1 MANWLTL
8 VCTVILSLIAL
19 LLIAFQTT
27 RVSCNAQRSLKP
39 SLAYII
45 RGILFDPKRVPLSGR
60 GAKKEYKIDIR
71 ELWSTHKE
79 MIKVLSELYE
89 VQVIFSTYDDT
100 PYSVKVW
107 AGDRG
112 ELLISKKKNSTQ
124 FTTALTALTSTKW
137 FDYYFMTR
145 SDIQFLPAMYSIVNI
160 YPRNVTVLNLE
171 MTRYNIND
179 IIHFLP
185 QSKYEE
191 FYRFIEDIVHE
202 KKKSAHSKP
211 EGMTVDVLT
220 SDMVPYVRHK
230 NTYYNLL
237 GHMHDPLDL
246 SGQKILFLG
255 PADTKGAREV
265 DTLAYDVVVIT
276 NNMVQIFDRP
286 HKTLLVVA
294 NDYFS
299 INHTDRIVTRAPDAV
314 LCTTANGVN
323 AILSVSGAP
332 GVRQMPRPSVAGTP
346 LGLSFF
352 MNYAIQYP
360 FASLHITGVTFY
372 SGGHQSYVD
381 GYGLLP
387 MADHHNIEANKQYAR
402 ALLRRY
408 KNITIDFPL

>member
-8 VCTVILSLIAL
+8 VCTVILALIAL
-19 LLIAFQTT
+19 LLIAFKTT
-27 RVSCNAQRSLKP
+27 RVSCNTQRS
-39 SLAYII
+39 
-45 RGILFDPKRVPLSGR
+45 
-60 GAKKEYKIDIR
+60 
-71 ELWSTHKE
+71 
-79 MIKVLSELYE
+79 
-89 VQVIFSTYDDT
+89 
-100 PYSVKVW
+100 
-107 AGDRG
+107 
-112 ELLISKKKNSTQ
+112 
-124 FTTALTALTSTKW
+124 
-137 FDYYFMTR
+137 
-145 SDIQFLPAMYSIVNI
+145 
-160 YPRNVTVLNLE
+160 
-171 MTRYNIND
+171 
-179 IIHFLP
+179 
-185 QSKYEE
+185 
-191 FYRFIEDIVHE
+191 
-202 KKKSAHSKP
+202 
-211 EGMTVDVLT
+211 
-220 SDMVPYVRHK
+220 
-230 NTYYNLL
+230 
-237 GHMHDPLDL
+237 LDL

-332 GVRQMPRPSVAGTP
+332 GVRQMPRPSVAGSP

-387 MADHHNIEANKQYAR
+387 MADHHNIEANKEYAR
-402 ALLRRY
+402 ALLRQY
-408 KNITIDFPL
+408 KNITIDFPLPQKGR